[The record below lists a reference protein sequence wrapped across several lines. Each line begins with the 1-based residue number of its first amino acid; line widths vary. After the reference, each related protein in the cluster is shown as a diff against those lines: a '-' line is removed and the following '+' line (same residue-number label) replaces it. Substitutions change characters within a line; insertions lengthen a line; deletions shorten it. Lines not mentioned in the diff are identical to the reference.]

1 MTISDEQVAHDLAI
15 AYVTAKM
22 SQQQDVRISS
32 HDYVTYKSAFDEYK
46 RIIVSNRE
54 SVSFLNQNFPRKN

>member
-22 SQQQDVRISS
+22 SKQSNISPS
-32 HDYVTYKSAFDEYK
+32 SSDYTAYKSAFDSYK
-46 RIIVSNRE
+46 ADINSVKIAIQNLQRMNE
-54 SVSFLNQNFPRKN
+54 SD

>member
-22 SQQQDVRISS
+22 SRENNVSPESS
-32 HDYVTYKSAFDEYK
+32 DYTAFKSAFDSYK
-46 RIIVSNRE
+46 AKIT
-54 SVSFLNQNFPRKN
+54 SVKSAIQNLPRMNEPD